1 MGFSA
6 CRCSILSFECINVKW
21 REHHEWTC
29 GHETWLILTIWPGL
43 QTCLM
48 CALAFSHHSAHMWV
62 EKRISAKKC
71 YQKFLLFA
79 PLQQDKKII
88 PSESMN
94 TSSFSLFGQAWT
106 SWHGQ
111 HCWVEYIR
119 WHCASRR
126 IPGLLIIFSRLK
138 RAMQRQHLH
147 R

>member
-6 CRCSILSFECINVKW
+6 CRCNILSFECINVKW

-79 PLQQDKKII
+79 PLQQDKKNNPFGINEYFQFLFVW
-88 PSESMN
+88 PSLDKLARPTLLSRIYQVALCLAQDSR
-94 TSSFSLFGQAWT
+94 SSHHF
-106 SWHGQ
+106 
-111 HCWVEYIR
+111 
-119 WHCASRR
+119 
-126 IPGLLIIFSRLK
+126 
-138 RAMQRQHLH
+138 
-147 R
+147 